1 MFWDEAGSSGAVLL
15 ELGGAEAA
23 VEVEGDSGLASSL
36 LLSTLLRPDTVDLEA
51 ATTAETLGRCIQVS
65 KHYYQHTIYAI
76 STQYLH
82 ICGQDTRRSLLRL
95 AASREGGGGP
105 GEGLVQEVALAGEL
119 LLLAARWEPDSTID
133 M

>member
-36 LLSTLLRPDTVDLEA
+36 LLSTLLRPDTADLEA

-65 KHYYQHTIYAI
+65 KHYLRSIYTI
-76 STQYLH
+76 STQFLH
-82 ICGQDTRRSLLRL
+82 SI
-95 AASREGGGGP
+95 
-105 GEGLVQEVALAGEL
+105 
-119 LLLAARWEPDSTID
+119 
-133 M
+133 